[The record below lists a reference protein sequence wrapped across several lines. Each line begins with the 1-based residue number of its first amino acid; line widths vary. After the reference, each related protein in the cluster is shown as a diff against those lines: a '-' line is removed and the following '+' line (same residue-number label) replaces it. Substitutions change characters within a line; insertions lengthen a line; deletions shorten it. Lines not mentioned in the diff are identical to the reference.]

1 MLRSK
6 VLIAAVPLIAV
17 VAIVARLE
25 ASPAARPCIPIG
37 AGNVEIGSEPWHADL
52 HVDFTDDPKL
62 ATVRVG
68 LADNAGDADFVMVD
82 DGAEVDDKACDMT
95 AATQSVAMAADPTHR
110 SALIYLAQN
119 GPADYRVFV
128 RSSRFSVHDAAAL
141 IVGAHVQDQLN
152 RQPHDQQLAEAA
164 P

>member
-1 MLRSK
+1 MLRFK

-17 VAIVARLE
+17 AAIVARLE
-25 ASPAARPCIPIG
+25 ASPAARPCIAVG
-37 AGNVEIGSEPWHADL
+37 AGTVEVGSAPWHADL

-68 LADNAGDADFVMVD
+68 VADSAAAADIVLVD
-82 DGAEVDDKACDMT
+82 DGAEVDDKACDAT
-95 AATQSVAMAADPTHR
+95 AATQSIAMAADPARR
-110 SALIYLAQN
+110 SPIIYLAQD

-128 RSSRFSVHDAAAL
+128 QSSRFSVHDAAAL
-141 IVGAHVQDQLN
+141 IVSAHAGDL
-152 RQPHDQQLAEAA
+152 RMADAA